1 MNTDT
6 LHKLCKVQAFE
17 LCCLTRVR
25 VVSAKMHALCPWCH
39 RRAKFVIMSV
49 KTFALNIPMWGPL
62 TTLVTRLSWAAVFS
76 GLELWS
82 RLRVLCEPRTWD
94 GPLDGPPAPVIE
106 STTRFHGCPAFCV
119 CPAFQ
124 LPGQRQGQSTPC
136 VSLPAC
142 LPPTTLFVLSTLPR
156 CSPPHPPCQP

>member
-1 MNTDT
+1 MGPPSQRSSLQHGCQDF
-6 LHKLCKVQAFE
+6 C
-17 LCCLTRVR
+17 
-25 VVSAKMHALCPWCH
+25 VSAAVKCAAESAVAAPVAHVTPGPPARTACP
-39 RRAKFVIMSV
+39 APQ
-49 KTFALNIPMWGPL
+49 L
-62 TTLVTRLSWAAVFS
+62 
-76 GLELWS
+76 
-82 RLRVLCEPRTWD
+82 PRMLAHTWD

-106 STTRFHGCPAFCV
+106 FTTRFHGCPAFCV

-156 CSPPHPPCQP
+156 RSSPRPPCQP